1 MNMEAKAVKKTTF
14 NFGEHLRK
22 YGAVYA
28 LLVIVVVDSML
39 NKNFFAINT
48 LWNLTIQVLPVML
61 TALGMLL
68 VISTGGIDISV
79 GSVMAVAG
87 VVCCQS
93 LTGQTAIGGG
103 SMPAAMVLG
112 LLAATAIGAFN
123 GTLIAFFRIQP
134 IIVTLVLYIGGR
146 GIAQLMSGGQTV
158 VFYGTPF
165 NDLGLLRLPG
175 NVPVQLI
182 VEIVFILIVAFLLK
196 KSTFGY
202 YVQAIG
208 ENPVASTL
216 SGIRTKSVL
225 IAVYAISGFLA
236 GMAGLFT
243 AARSSSA
250 DPNTLGALAE
260 MDAIAAVA
268 IGGTS
273 MNGGKSRI
281 MGTIVGALIIQL
293 VTITINM
300 NNIHYAYARILKGI
314 IIVVAVYLQREKKR

>member
-1 MNMEAKAVKKTTF
+1 MGTVKTVVWQKLDLSQF
-14 NFGEHLRK
+14 LKK
-22 YGAVYA
+22 YGSVCAFLA
-28 LLVIVVVDSML
+28 IIAVDSCL
-39 NKNFFAINT
+39 NENFFAINT
-48 LWNLTIQVLPVML
+48 FWNLIIQSLPVIL

-87 VVCCQS
+87 VLCAKS
-93 LTGQTAIGGG
+93 LTGQIGLGG
-103 SMPAAMVLG
+103 NVPVAMLLG
-112 LLAATAIGAFN
+112 LIAAVLIGAFS
-123 GTLIAFFRIQP
+123 GSLIAFFKIQP
-134 IIVTLVLYIGGR
+134 IVVTLILYIAGR
-146 GIAQLMSGGQTV
+146 GIAQLMSDGGTI

-165 NDLGLLRLPG
+165 NDMGVARLPG
-175 NVPVQLI
+175 NVPVQLL
-182 VEIVFILIVAFLLK
+182 VEVIFIILIAFLLK

-208 ENPVASTL
+208 ENPIASTL
-216 SGIRTKSVL
+216 SGIRSKSVL
-225 IAVYAISGFLA
+225 IAVYAISGFMA
-236 GMAGLFT
+236 GLAGLFT
-243 AARSSSA
+243 AARSSCA

-281 MGTIVGALIIQL
+281 MGTIFGALIIQL

-300 NNIHYAYARILKGI
+300 NNIHYAYARILKGL
-314 IIVVAVYLQREKKR
+314 IIVIAVYLQREKRR